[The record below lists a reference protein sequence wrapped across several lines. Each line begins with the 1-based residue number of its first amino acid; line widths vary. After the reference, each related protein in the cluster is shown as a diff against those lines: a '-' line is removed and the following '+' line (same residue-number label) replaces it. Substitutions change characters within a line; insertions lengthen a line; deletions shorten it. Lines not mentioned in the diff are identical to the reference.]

1 MSKYTPK
8 TFQELKWLVDDES
21 VYLGDIDTSAITD
34 MTFLFAYS
42 NRKDFS
48 GIEKWDVSNVEC
60 FLSMFYA
67 CKTFNEPLEGWN
79 VSSAIEMGAMF
90 FGCKN
95 FNQSLNN
102 WDIRNVEDMD
112 SMFIGCDSLNTSFE
126 NWPKIQ
132 NVSILAFSG
141 LNTKLLGLKINKVN
155 GKFQPK
161 NKYELNLLVS
171 DESVHLGDID
181 TSLITDMSYMFV
193 KVSRKDFSGIES
205 WDVSNVVNMYAM
217 FFGQKDFYADLSS
230 WDVSKVE
237 NMHSMFFG
245 CKKFNKQIP
254 KGWDLKADSSNAFLS
269 FPKYAKKI

>member
-34 MTFLFAYS
+34 MSRIF
-42 NRKDFS
+42 
-48 GIEKWDVSNVEC
+48 IE
-60 FLSMFYA
+60 
-67 CKTFNEPLEGWN
+67 
-79 VSSAIEMGAMF
+79 
-90 FGCKN
+90 
-95 FNQSLNN
+95 
-102 WDIRNVEDMD
+102 
-112 SMFIGCDSLNTSFE
+112 
-126 NWPKIQ
+126 
-132 NVSILAFSG
+132 
-141 LNTKLLGLKINKVN
+141 
-155 GKFQPK
+155 
-161 NKYELNLLVS
+161 
-171 DESVHLGDID
+171 
-181 TSLITDMSYMFV
+181 
-193 KVSRKDFSGIES
+193 VSRKDFCGIES

-217 FFGQKDFYADLSS
+217 FSWQKDFYADLSS